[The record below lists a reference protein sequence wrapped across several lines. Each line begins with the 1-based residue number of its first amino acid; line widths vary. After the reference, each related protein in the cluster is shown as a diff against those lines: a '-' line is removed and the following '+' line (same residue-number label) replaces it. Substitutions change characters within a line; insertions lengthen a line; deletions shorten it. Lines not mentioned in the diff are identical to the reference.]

1 MNFLIFQVLEDSGV
15 RHLNTLCHGDAKPNN
30 FMFRKIDIDFGEDDD
45 EELKDLKCE
54 GVESML
60 IDWQGGFLGNI
71 FLAYSNISYAYTL
84 KYMKLLLIRFVS
96 H

>member
-1 MNFLIFQVLEDSGV
+1 MKWRFIFVLQIYQFLHLLKFTFLTFYPILLQVLEESGV

-30 FMFRKIDIDFGEDDD
+30 FMFRKIDIDFEDEDD

-60 IDWQGGFLGNI
+60 IDWQGGFLG
-71 FLAYSNISYAYTL
+71 
-84 KYMKLLLIRFVS
+84 KV
-96 H
+96 

>member
-1 MNFLIFQVLEDSGV
+1 MKWRFIFVLQIYQFLHLLKFTFLTFYLILLQVLEESGV

-30 FMFRKIDIDFGEDDD
+30 FMFRKIDIDFEDEDD

-60 IDWQGGFLGNI
+60 IDWQGGFLG
-71 FLAYSNISYAYTL
+71 
-84 KYMKLLLIRFVS
+84 KV
-96 H
+96 